1 MSRQAT
7 LAALSGTAMRLHIKL
22 STTLR
27 ACVPDY
33 DPVRGLAVE
42 LAEGGTARDLALH
55 LGLPLDDIKIV
66 MINGRHA
73 SLDTPLHDG
82 DRVAFFPAVG
92 GG

>member
-1 MSRQAT
+1 
-7 LAALSGTAMRLHIKL
+7 MRLHIKL

-33 DPVRGLAVE
+33 EPVKGLITE
-42 LAEGGTARDLALH
+42 LAEGGTVRDLALH

-73 SLDTPLHDG
+73 SMDAPLHDG